1 METVAMR
8 ANIGVTFLA
17 VTLLAAAAPASA
29 QLAAEGPVTNGHYH
43 LNVSDVVAH
52 ERFWGDTLG
61 GVAGTF
67 GAGTPIYK
75 FPDALVFLRE
85 QNPEGSTI
93 GSTVDHV
100 GFSVPDLRAMV
111 DRLVAAGYEMITTEV
126 SPPGAEI
133 VDDIRILGRGPVSGI
148 AFVAGPDDVKVE
160 VLERREQSVPIAS
173 DHVHFFGTENEQM
186 RAWYVEHFGA
196 SLRAGPQPG
205 FVAADLPALA
215 LNFTGTESSMAGTA
229 GRVLDHIGFE
239 VADLEALVAELEA
252 KGIEFD
258 VPYREIPEIGLALAF
273 LTDPWGTYIEL
284 TEGLDE
290 IR

>member
-1 METVAMR
+1 MMR
-8 ANIGVTFLA
+8 RYAFAIVTALSFLTGLQSA
-17 VTLLAAAAPASA
+17 GA
-29 QLAAEGPVTNGHYH
+29 QLLAEGPVTNGHYH
-43 LNVSDVVAH
+43 FNVSDVDAH
-52 ERFWGDTLG
+52 ARFWGDTLG

-75 FPDALVFLRE
+75 FPDALVLLRE
-85 QNPEGSTI
+85 QNPDGSTI

-111 DRLVAAGYEMITTEV
+111 DRLVAAGYEMITAES
-126 SPPGAEI
+126 SPPGAQI
-133 VDDIRILGRGPVSGI
+133 VDDIRVLGGGPVSGI
-148 AFVAGPDDVKVE
+148 AFVVGPDEVKVE
-160 VLERREQSVPIAS
+160 VLQRRNQDVPIAS
-173 DHVHFFGTENEQM
+173 DHVHFFGADNEQM

-215 LNFTGTESSMAGTA
+215 LNFTATESSKSGTA

>member
-1 METVAMR
+1 MR
-8 ANIGVTFLA
+8 AITGVIVLA
-17 VTLLAAAAPASA
+17 VSLLTAAGQARA
-29 QLAAEGPVTNGHYH
+29 QLYAEGPVTNGHYH
-43 LNVSDVVAH
+43 FNVSDVDAH
-52 ERFWGDTLG
+52 KRFWGDTLG
-61 GVAGTF
+61 GAAGTF

-85 QNPEGSTI
+85 QTPEGSTI

-100 GFSVPDLRAMV
+100 GFSVPNLRAMV
-111 DRLVAAGYEMITTEV
+111 DRLVAAGYEMITADV

-133 VDDIRILGRGPVSGI
+133 VDHIRLLGGGPVSGI
-148 AFVAGPDDVKVE
+148 AFVIGPDDVKVE
-160 VLERREQSVPIAS
+160 ILERRDQDVAIVS
-173 DHVHFFGTENEQM
+173 DHVHFFGSANEQM

-196 SLRAGPQPG
+196 SSRAGPQPG

-215 LNFTGTESSMAGTA
+215 LNFTGTESSMLGTA

-258 VPYREIPEIGLALAF
+258 VPYREIPEIGLRLAF